1 MLSVAM
7 SGQEIAKMVSFIKDS
22 PAMADNL
29 EGEVLAPVSPHDPAL
44 SWRCACER
52 VAAAVWGQGEM
63 ERKTREAREAS
74 GIAVPAATWEE
85 ILEAGESLGVPRAEL
100 EGLVEGA
107 AATVAA
113 DGGR

>member
-1 MLSVAM
+1 
-7 SGQEIAKMVSFIKDS
+7 MVSFIKDS

-29 EGEVLAPVSPHDPAL
+29 EGEVLAPVSSHDHHG
-44 SWRCACER
+44 RCAG
-52 VAAAVWGQGEM
+52 VALAKGLGCGSADVLCAWGQGEM

-113 DGGR
+113 GGGR

>member
-1 MLSVAM
+1 
-7 SGQEIAKMVSFIKDS
+7 MVSFIKDS

-29 EGEVLAPVSPHDPAL
+29 EGEVLAPVSSHDHGRCAGVALAKAL
-44 SWRCACER
+44 SCGYVDVLCA
-52 VAAAVWGQGEM
+52 WGQGEM

-100 EGLVEGA
+100 ELSLIHISEPTDRG
-107 AATVAA
+107 
-113 DGGR
+113 

>member
-1 MLSVAM
+1 
-7 SGQEIAKMVSFIKDS
+7 MVSFIKDS

-29 EGEVLAPVSPHDPAL
+29 EGEVLAPVSSHDPAL
-44 SWRCACER
+44 SWRSFAKGLGCGYADVLCA
-52 VAAAVWGQGEM
+52 WGQGEM

-113 DGGR
+113 DSGR

>member
-1 MLSVAM
+1 
-7 SGQEIAKMVSFIKDS
+7 MVSFIKDS

-29 EGEVLAPVSPHDPAL
+29 EGEVLAPVSSHDPAL